1 MQLAHRVALNGNQL
15 DAVDSSIIIKGVEE
29 GAGKEQIMAV
39 SRGASGGQRITGRR
53 RETLDIVVK
62 FSILVDESNMQ
73 LRETVLEK
81 VVKWASGG
89 GILTVNYRP
98 GRQVRVVCAQAP
110 GPGDMWQWTNVY
122 SITFRAYGVPYWTEP
137 TGTVLTAS
145 NTNDTSVSSD
155 SIGGSCETVAEFTF
169 TNLNSSTCT
178 WVQVIGPKGSVKLNQ
193 IALAQNET
201 IHFDHDADGL
211 QRIWIMNAAGDEAR
225 SAMGTRVADVNIISA
240 DELYVDPG
248 SASFGLLSHR
258 KGDWTVTVKGRYA

>member
-1 MQLAHRVALNGNQL
+1 MQLMRRVALGGVQL
-15 DAVDSSIIIKGVEE
+15 DSVDPAIVIQGIEPQ
-29 GAGKEQIMAV
+29 AGKDSV
-39 SRGASGGQRITGRR
+39 TSVPRGASGGSRVTGQRRDYLEIA
-53 RETLDIVVK
+53 VK
-62 FSILVDESNMQ
+62 FTINEKSYRPEA
-73 LRETVLEK
+73 RATVLEK
-81 VVKWASGG
+81 VCRWAAAGG
-89 GILTVNYRP
+89 VLTVNYKP
-98 GRQVRVVCAQAP
+98 GRQARVICAQLP
-110 GPGDMWQWTNVY
+110 GEGDAAKRGTYTV
-122 SITFRAYGVPYWTEP
+122 TFRAYGVPYWTEP

-248 SASFGLLSHR
+248 SASFSLLSDK
-258 KGDWTVTVKGRYA
+258 KGDWTVTIKGRYA